1 MDKSMLDYNIR
12 VRLPILAAVALASYF
27 ITFLATT
34 PERNHVGYAPEQPIK
49 FSHKLH
55 AGDMGM
61 DCRYCHTGAEKGRH
75 AGIPS
80 TDTCMNCHS
89 IARTDRP
96 EIQKLHNFFSE
107 GQPVPWERIHKVP
120 DFVYFNHSVHLAKGF
135 DCAQCHGNVAEMEV
149 VERQKP
155 LSMGWCL
162 SCHRTVEETVV
173 KTTNEDGTESAQLM
187 RKHAGGQHCSAC
199 HR

>member
-1 MDKSMLDYNIR
+1 M
-12 VRLPILAAVALASYF
+12 
-27 ITFLATT
+27 
-34 PERNHVGYAPEQPIK
+34 VGYAPEQPIK

-55 AGDMGM
+55 VDGLGM
-61 DCRYCHTGAEKGRH
+61 DCRYCHTAAEKGRH

-89 IARTDRP
+89 VAATDRP
-96 EIQKLHNFFSE
+96 EIQKLKQYFDTGE
-107 GQPVPWERIHKVP
+107 PIPWVRLHKTP
-120 DFVYFNHSVHLAKGF
+120 DFVYFNHSVHLAAGF
-135 DCAQCHGNVAEMEV
+135 DCAQCHGDVAQMDV
-149 VERQKP
+149 VQRVKP

-162 SCHRTVEETVV
+162 ECHRTP
-173 KTTNEDGTESAQLM
+173 TEQIVFTKGQGGEKSAQLV